1 MPSLPMRMVPLDPS
15 RIVRVPPIAMVPMMM
30 FIPVAV
36 GVAPLAMMFGPLR
49 MVAPRSAASNA
60 AVRSGICHYSLKA
73 VQSRA
78 TATAA

>member
-15 RIVRVPPIAMVPMMM
+15 RIVRIPPTAVVPMMM

-36 GVAPLAMMFGPLR
+36 RVAPLAMMFDPLR
-49 MVAPRSAASNA
+49 IVAPRSAASNA
-60 AVRSGICHYSLKA
+60 GVRSGICHYSVKA
-73 VQSRA
+73 VQSLA